1 MNPIAAIFI
10 QSPTI
15 SEQFVL
21 LTECV
26 TVKTAVFGDTYQ
38 AARTTESIS
47 KDYGVTCYLLILAAG
62 GTRFYSYTQDKW
74 KLLYEERSP
83 S

>member
-1 MNPIAAIFI
+1 MNPIAAIFLK
-10 QSPTI
+10 SPTI

-21 LTECV
+21 LTECA
-26 TVKTAVFGDTYQ
+26 TVKKAIFGDTYQ
-38 AARTTESIS
+38 AARFTETIS
-47 KDYGVTCYLLILAAG
+47 KDYGVTCYLLILYYG
-62 GTRFYSYTQDKW
+62 DTRFYSYTQDKW